1 MKLEKCISSF
11 NNCTCYNDWNNYEKK
26 FDNELAK
33 TIVPYENI

>member
-11 NNCTCYNDWNNYEKK
+11 NNYKKK

-33 TIVPYENI
+33 TKVPYENI